1 MGSTSNQPDTSNAPT
16 NLDAETSGT
25 FVSNKRRAST
35 PEHDT
40 GVDAFESPSKRVRF
54 SANLEAGPTPGPS
67 RTAVQRQP
75 KSNLK
80 VKAIAKPKFQLKA
93 SRPKSKPKPKP
104 KRTLTRDGAPGA
116 MPSYAA
122 PLKRTVSEKVETE
135 AADSENSRPPL
146 SESQVRFYFLQR
158 EFAYIKYIY

>member
-1 MGSTSNQPDTSNAPT
+1 
-16 NLDAETSGT
+16 
-25 FVSNKRRAST
+25 
-35 PEHDT
+35 
-40 GVDAFESPSKRVRF
+40 
-54 SANLEAGPTPGPS
+54 
-67 RTAVQRQP
+67 
-75 KSNLK
+75 
-80 VKAIAKPKFQLKA
+80 
-93 SRPKSKPKPKP
+93 
-104 KRTLTRDGAPGA
+104 